1 MPTAAY
7 IFSTLD
13 DEPIVPTRSD
23 FLINKEDSTELK
35 RRTPSFHMDH
45 QTTSTT
51 LRTSNKKPTAQD
63 DLEELELDSFIKY
76 DKKDDKNDDIIIEEA
91 QTLNKRDY
99 GNFALLVTL
108 CKFCVYYYAC
118 NPPNTKLCR
127 FITGHP
133 YRPLFWVD
141 PILTQSKTILFP
153 NRYFLI
159 VFMALFT

>member
-23 FLINKEDSTELK
+23 FIKNKEDSTELK
-35 RRTPSFHMDH
+35 RRASSFHMDH

-51 LRTSNKKPTAQD
+51 LRTSNKKPAAQD
-63 DLEELELDSFIKY
+63 DLEELELDSFIKD
-76 DKKDDKNDDIIIEEA
+76 DKKDDIIIEEA

-108 CKFCVYYYAC
+108 CKFLYLLLRLR
-118 NPPNTKLCR
+118 PPFLDTKLYR
-127 FITGHP
+127 FITRHP
-133 YRPLFWVD
+133 YRPLLWVD
-141 PILTQSKTILFP
+141 SLFTQSKTILFP
-153 NRYFLI
+153 NCYFLI
-159 VFMALFT
+159 IFMALFT

>member
-23 FLINKEDSTELK
+23 FLKNKEESTELK
-35 RRTPSFHMDH
+35 RRTSSFHMDH

-63 DLEELELDSFIKY
+63 DLEELELDSFIKD
-76 DKKDDKNDDIIIEEA
+76 DKKEDIIIEEA

-108 CKFCVYYYAC
+108 CKFCIYYYGSA
-118 NPPNTKLCR
+118 PP
-127 FITGHP
+127 
-133 YRPLFWVD
+133 
-141 PILTQSKTILFP
+141 
-153 NRYFLI
+153 
-159 VFMALFT
+159 